1 MDRGWSNEAAACD
14 EFVLSTYEDYY
25 VDAVAELLLP
35 TGLLIDKSTQYVGSF
50 EQYVFLYGNKEEIY
64 SRQEIDFISSSNDII
79 IFTEFYKNTKRGM
92 IPCRVI
98 AVKNMYQDVVE
109 YGIAFTKIINK
120 ACEGLNICV
129 ILSEEGIVFTCRSYY
144 DSSLK
149 NYYISDLIINEQQM
163 EELYEKL
170 MYSSDYDGFAEF
182 YSYIVDS
189 IRFKTDSP
197 DFLSTIKKTYRLSY
211 TFLDVLQEIEGAT
224 KLSFAREIDRYFW
237 GLEEEKTRTY
247 ADRVEEAEEYL
258 FKIESSRVNTMEM
271 LFDAEE
277 MEKMA
282 NEAEQKNAD
291 MIKDNNIDENTF
303 GYVDLE
309 TKQMLDDPESVI
321 KLLKKQRGI

>member
-64 SRQEIDFISSSNDII
+64 SWQEIDFISSSNDII

-149 NYYISDLIINEQQM
+149 NYYISDLIIIQ
-163 EELYEKL
+163 
-170 MYSSDYDGFAEF
+170 
-182 YSYIVDS
+182 
-189 IRFKTDSP
+189 
-197 DFLSTIKKTYRLSY
+197 FLTLVVLHQLSY
-211 TFLDVLQEIEGAT
+211 
-224 KLSFAREIDRYFW
+224 S
-237 GLEEEKTRTY
+237 
-247 ADRVEEAEEYL
+247 L
-258 FKIESSRVNTMEM
+258 FYTSQFPGNSS
-271 LFDAEE
+271 LF
-277 MEKMA
+277 
-282 NEAEQKNAD
+282 
-291 MIKDNNIDENTF
+291 I
-303 GYVDLE
+303 
-309 TKQMLDDPESVI
+309 S
-321 KLLKKQRGI
+321 